1 MKLAAERDDASEKN
15 IAMENKVVP
24 IRALLG
30 ELYLAAQMPQEA
42 LAEFEASQKT
52 MPNRFRTIAG
62 AATAARGAGSV
73 EAAKRYYRALAGLAV
88 NGDGQ
93 RLELAEA
100 KTYLA
105 QN

>member
-1 MKLAAERDDASEKN
+1 MRARRTSRWRTRWCRSTRCSASFTLPRE
-15 IAMENKVVP
+15 
-24 IRALLG
+24 
-30 ELYLAAQMPQEA
+30 MPQEA
-42 LAEFEASQKT
+42 LAEFEASQRT

-62 AATAARGAGSV
+62 AATAARVVGSV

-88 NGDGQ
+88 NSDG
-93 RLELAEA
+93 RRPELAEA